1 MPGEQIAG
9 LFHLGLSQIPDCPI
23 IKGVPGEKRDAER
36 VPIPG
41 LVTGEVTVYEPMTIQ
56 DLSDRGAQVET
67 KLALQLGSLHDFRL
81 SLATRSVII
90 KGRIVHCQIGELRE
104 GVVLY
109 RTGVEFVEP
118 SDHALL
124 AIRAFVEAQ
133 KNAAN
138 AHRSVVEAEIA
149 DDVN

>member
-1 MPGEQIAG
+1 MA
-9 LFHLGLSQIPDCPI
+9 
-23 IKGVPGEKRDAER
+23 GEKRDAER

-41 LVTGEVTVYEPMTIQ
+41 QVTGEVMVYEPMTIL

-67 KLALQLGSLHDFRL
+67 KFPLQLGSLHDFRL
-81 SLATRSVII
+81 SLGKRSVII

-104 GVVLY
+104 GIILY
-109 RTGVEFVEP
+109 RTGVEFVEA

-124 AIRAFVEAQ
+124 AIRAFVEAE

-138 AHRSVVEAEIA
+138 APRAIVEAEIA
-149 DDVN
+149 DDRT

>member
-1 MPGEQIAG
+1 VA
-9 LFHLGLSQIPDCPI
+9 
-23 IKGVPGEKRDAER
+23 GEKRDAER
-36 VPIPG
+36 VHIPG
-41 LVTGEVTVYEPMTIQ
+41 QVTGEVTVYEPMTIL

-67 KLALQLGSLHDFRL
+67 KFALQLGSLHDFRL
-81 SLATRSVII
+81 SLGTRSVII
-90 KGRIVHCQIGELRE
+90 KGRIVHCQIGELRA
-104 GVVLY
+104 GQVFY

-138 AHRSVVEAEIA
+138 ARPAIVEAEIA
-149 DDVN
+149 DDVS

>member
-1 MPGEQIAG
+1 MTNT
-9 LFHLGLSQIPDCPI
+9 
-23 IKGVPGEKRDAER
+23 RDSER
-36 VPIPG
+36 VPTAG
-41 LVTGEVTVYEPMTIQ
+41 QVTGEVTVYEPMTIL

-67 KLALQLGSLHDFRL
+67 KFALQLGSLHDFRL

-138 AHRSVVEAEIA
+138 AHLPVVEAEIA
-149 DDVN
+149 DDAN